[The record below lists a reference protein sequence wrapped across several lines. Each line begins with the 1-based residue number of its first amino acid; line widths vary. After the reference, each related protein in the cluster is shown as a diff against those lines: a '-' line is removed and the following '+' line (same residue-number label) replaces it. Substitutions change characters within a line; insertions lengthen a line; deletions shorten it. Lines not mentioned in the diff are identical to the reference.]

1 MVETSTSEKEFVTV
15 ALGRKNAS
23 GHWIVTER
31 VEVQSFET
39 GVSQLVITPDL
50 DGRGTFNLTH
60 VQSGFKALG
69 PFTSLTRARE
79 AAERL
84 AQLWPIEDWDLMGQ
98 MAEAWKRTRLQQKLR
113 KLPAED
119 QAWMRENGAGF

>member
-15 ALGRKNAS
+15 ALGRKDSA

-31 VEVQSFET
+31 VDVQSFET

-69 PFTSLTRARE
+69 PFATLTQARE
-79 AAERL
+79 AAVRL
-84 AQLWPIEDWDLMGQ
+84 AELWPIEEWNAMGQ
-98 MAEAWKRTRLQQKLR
+98 MAEAWKRTRLKLKFR
-113 KLPAED
+113 QLPAED
-119 QAWMRENGAGF
+119 QAWMREHGARF